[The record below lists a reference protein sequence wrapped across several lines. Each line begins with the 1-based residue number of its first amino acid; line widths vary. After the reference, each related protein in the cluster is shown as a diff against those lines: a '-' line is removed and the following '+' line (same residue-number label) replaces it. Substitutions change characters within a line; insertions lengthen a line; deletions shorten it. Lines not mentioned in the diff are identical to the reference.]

1 MGSGLTSS
9 RVGSSL
15 EVIVQLVSPGKLAPP
30 GGAMSMVSQ
39 DACAWDSSAPLG
51 GQLIIF
57 TLYKGNN
64 EFLFMWVSS
73 FGKLSLGL
81 IFMTPT

>member
-1 MGSGLTSS
+1 
-9 RVGSSL
+9 
-15 EVIVQLVSPGKLAPP
+15 
-30 GGAMSMVSQ
+30 MSMVSQ

-64 EFLFMWVSS
+64 EFLFMLVSS

>member
-1 MGSGLTSS
+1 
-9 RVGSSL
+9 
-15 EVIVQLVSPGKLAPP
+15 
-30 GGAMSMVSQ
+30 MSMVSQ

-81 IFMTPT
+81 PYLYDTYLVFKDHSHLVPDCHIGT